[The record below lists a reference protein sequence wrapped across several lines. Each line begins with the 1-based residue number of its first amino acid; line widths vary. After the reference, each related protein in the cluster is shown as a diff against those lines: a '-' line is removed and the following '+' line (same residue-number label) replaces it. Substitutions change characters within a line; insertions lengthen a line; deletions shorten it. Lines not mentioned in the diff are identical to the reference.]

1 MSSYKHIEDKLDD
14 QGEQIRE
21 IHKEL
26 KVMNN
31 ILIVNTEQL
40 KIHIAG
46 VAEARRQNDIYK
58 EEMQRRLQPLEE
70 ANVVARG
77 YIKLALTLVGLPAG
91 IYYVVQIFKFIAAL

>member
-1 MSSYKHIEDKLDD
+1 MSSKHIEDKLDD
-14 QGEQIRE
+14 QGEQIKE
-21 IHKEL
+21 VHKEL

-46 VAEARRQNDIYK
+46 VTEARRQNDLYK

-70 ANVVARG
+70 ANILARG
-77 YIKLALTLVGLPAG
+77 YIRLALAFVGFPAG
-91 IYYVVQIFKFIAAL
+91 IYYIVQIFKFIKTV